1 MFKDTKA
8 AQAILKRAKDA
19 RSTPADIDDRRRKIN
34 NKLIG
39 KLMQALVLEYEASTR
54 LMVCRL
60 IGYTDL
66 Y

>member
-1 MFKDTKA
+1 MFKDARA
-8 AQAILKRAKDA
+8 AQAILQRAKDP

-60 IGYTDL
+60 FGYMDR